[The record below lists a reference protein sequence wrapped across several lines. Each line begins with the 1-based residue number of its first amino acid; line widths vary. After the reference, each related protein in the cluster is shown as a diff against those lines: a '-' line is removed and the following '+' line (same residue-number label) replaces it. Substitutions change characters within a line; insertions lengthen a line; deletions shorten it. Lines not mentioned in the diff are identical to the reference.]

1 MIAAYALP
9 AVAVWA
15 ALGFLVTTVRLA
27 GFGLAA
33 AAVYGGY
40 YGATEVSGR
49 RGLPPPGRSWQ
60 VPQTMLIE
68 APVRRRVLVWGA
80 LLGPGFA
87 TRNPYAGF
95 GLLPLA
101 LASMPGTGAGLAV
114 GAAIGLAHG
123 TARAAALLRDVRDL
137 GPVEASPAP
146 ASPVAASP
154 VAASPVLAIPARA
167 GPAGADPA
175 GAGLAGDAPGHPADD
190 TVTTH
195 LDVLLKHV
203 YWRRVD
209 GAVLLAAAAVA
220 LVACAGYLT

>member
-1 MIAAYALP
+1 VIVAYVLP

-15 ALGFLVTTVRLA
+15 ALGFVVTTVRLA
-27 GFGLAA
+27 GFALAA
-33 AAVYGGY
+33 AVAYAGY

-101 LASMPGTGAGLAV
+101 VASMPGTGAGLAA

-137 GPVEASPAP
+137 
-146 ASPVAASP
+146 
-154 VAASPVLAIPARA
+154 
-167 GPAGADPA
+167 A
-175 GAGLAGDAPGHPADD
+175 GAGGVGGGPGRPADE

-195 LDVLLKHV
+195 LEVLLRTV
-203 YWRRVD
+203 YWRRID
-209 GAVLLAAAAVA
+209 GAVLLAAAATA
-220 LVACAGYLT
+220 LVACAGYYFT